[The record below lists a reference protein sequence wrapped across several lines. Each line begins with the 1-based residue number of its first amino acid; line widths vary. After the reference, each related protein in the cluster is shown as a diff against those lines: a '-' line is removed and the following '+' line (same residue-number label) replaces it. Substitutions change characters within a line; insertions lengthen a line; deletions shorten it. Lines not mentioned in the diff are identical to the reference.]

1 MGIKNFF
8 IYIIIFSINLSGV
21 SSNNLE
27 NISFYQL
34 ENFLINKTEFNEN
47 GIKLQYNIESNKDYE
62 LNRILGLMSD
72 KYKIEN
78 INNKYHFYLKS
89 NNTIEIKIWEEDN
102 ITFVESF
109 IINKNKCMST
119 EDLKRELDNILSSK
133 VRNKRY
139 FKYYKGEISNT
150 DNFYIDNIELKKEL
164 LKIENGYVGKETLK
178 NGEKLSYG
186 IMKYNTGVYLV
197 IGTPVIFTTY

>member
-47 GIKLQYNIESNKDYE
+47 GVKLQYNIESNKDYE

>member
-21 SSNNLE
+21 SINNLE

-47 GIKLQYNIESNKDYE
+47 GVKLQYNIESNKAYE

-150 DNFYIDNIELKKEL
+150 DNFDIDNIELKKEL

>member
-47 GIKLQYNIESNKDYE
+47 GVKLQYNIESNKDYE

-150 DNFYIDNIELKKEL
+150 DNFDIDNIELKKEL

>member
-21 SSNNLE
+21 SINNLE

-47 GIKLQYNIESNKDYE
+47 GVKLQYNIESNKDYE

>member
-47 GIKLQYNIESNKDYE
+47 GVKLQYNIESNKDYE

-150 DNFYIDNIELKKEL
+150 DNFDIDNIELKKEL
-164 LKIENGYVGKETLK
+164 LKIENGYVGKETLN

>member
-47 GIKLQYNIESNKDYE
+47 GVKLQYNIESNKDYE

-119 EDLKRELDNILSSK
+119 EELKRELDNILSSK

-150 DNFYIDNIELKKEL
+150 DNFDIDNIELKKEL

>member
-21 SSNNLE
+21 SINNLE

-34 ENFLINKTEFNEN
+34 ENFLINKIEFNEN
-47 GIKLQYNIESNKDYE
+47 GVKLQYNIESNKDYE

-119 EDLKRELDNILSSK
+119 EELKRELDNILSSK

-150 DNFYIDNIELKKEL
+150 DNFDIDNIELKKEL
-164 LKIENGYVGKETLK
+164 LKIENGYVGKETLN

>member
-47 GIKLQYNIESNKDYE
+47 GVKLQYNIESNKDYE
-62 LNRILGLMSD
+62 LNRILVLMSD

>member
-34 ENFLINKTEFNEN
+34 ENFIVNKTEFNEN
-47 GIKLQYNIESNKDYE
+47 GVKLQYNIESNKDYE
-62 LNRILGLMSD
+62 LNRILNLMSD
-72 KYKIEN
+72 NYKIEN
-78 INNKYHFYLKS
+78 INSKYHFYLKG
-89 NNTIEIKIWEEDN
+89 NNTIKIKIWEEDN

-109 IINKNKCMST
+109 IINKDKCMST
-119 EDLKRELDNILSSK
+119 EYLKKELDKILSSK
-133 VRNKRY
+133 VRNKKY
-139 FKYYKGEISNT
+139 FKYYKGRIANT
-150 DNFYIDNIELKKEL
+150 DNLDIDNIELKKEL

-186 IMKYNTGVYLV
+186 IMKYDTGVYLV

>member
-21 SSNNLE
+21 SINNLE

-47 GIKLQYNIESNKDYE
+47 GVKLQYNIESNKDYE

-133 VRNKRY
+133 VINKKY

-150 DNFYIDNIELKKEL
+150 DNFYIDNIELKKES

>member
-47 GIKLQYNIESNKDYE
+47 GVKLQYNIESNKDYE

-102 ITFVESF
+102 ITFVEGF

-150 DNFYIDNIELKKEL
+150 DNFDIDNIELKKEL
-164 LKIENGYVGKETLK
+164 LKIENGYVGKETLN

>member
-21 SSNNLE
+21 SINNLE

-47 GIKLQYNIESNKDYE
+47 GVKLQYNIESNKAYE

-89 NNTIEIKIWEEDN
+89 NNIIEIKIWEEDN

-150 DNFYIDNIELKKEL
+150 DNFDIDNIELKKEL